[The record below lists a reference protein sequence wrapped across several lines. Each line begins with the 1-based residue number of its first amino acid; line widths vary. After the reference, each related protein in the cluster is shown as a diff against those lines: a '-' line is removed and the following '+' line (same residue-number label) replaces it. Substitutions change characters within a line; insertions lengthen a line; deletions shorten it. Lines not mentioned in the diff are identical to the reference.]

1 MKHTFFAGVLA
12 LFVWAIAPH
21 SVQAQD
27 FSGTYF
33 GGHFGYRW
41 VDADLTSPAYM
52 VDSVAIPPRDESY
65 DTDGIIVG
73 VQLGH
78 MARISP
84 NWYLGLE
91 ADISAG
97 WGSRDRQVSFGDGP
111 EDEYQTYG
119 TGRSGFDTNWQGTIR
134 ARLGYASGI
143 DMFYFTGGFAFMD
156 IDWNDAIA
164 INFGATYTANKSD
177 ILTGWV
183 IGGGWERLISPN
195 WLLRVEYLYEDFGS
209 ISVPLAGTD
218 ERGSLDVTAQKLRL
232 GLSYKF

>member
-1 MKHTFFAGVLA
+1 MRHTFFAGVLA
-12 LFVWAIAPH
+12 LFVWAVAPP
-21 SVQAQD
+21 SVRAQD

-33 GGHFGYRW
+33 GGHIGYRW

-52 VDSVAIPPRDESY
+52 VDSVAIPPRNESY

-97 WGSRDRQVSFGDGP
+97 WGSQGRHISYGDG
-111 EDEYQTYG
+111 EIYYEGGAETH
-119 TGRSGFDTNWQGTIR
+119 SNLDTNWQGTIR

-143 DMFYFTGGFAFMD
+143 DMFYITGGFAFMD
-156 IDWNDAIA
+156 IDWSDAISV
-164 INFGATYTANKSD
+164 NFGSTYTAHKSD

-183 IGGGWERLISPN
+183 IGGGWERLISAN

-232 GLSYKF
+232 GISYKF